1 MIDNKCDCIPLNPEL
16 IEETRNNMPDFDDV
30 MELGDFFKVMG
41 DSTRLQILMALFSS
55 EFCVSDLSNLL
66 NMSQSAISHQLKV
79 LRTSKLVK
87 QRRDGRVIYYSL
99 DDDHIKTILDMAYAH
114 IIERQ
119 FILTLIT
126 LIFILM
132 LFFLQEA

>member
-16 IEETRNNMPDFDDV
+16 IEDVKKIMPDFDDV

-114 IIERQ
+114 IIER
-119 FILTLIT
+119 
-126 LIFILM
+126 
-132 LFFLQEA
+132 

>member
-16 IEETRNNMPDFDDV
+16 IEYVKKNMPDFDDV

-99 DDDHIKTILDMAYAH
+99 DDEHIKTILDMAYAH
-114 IIERQ
+114 IIER
-119 FILTLIT
+119 
-126 LIFILM
+126 
-132 LFFLQEA
+132 

>member
-16 IEETRNNMPDFDDV
+16 IEDVKKNMPDFDDV

-55 EFCVSDLSNLL
+55 EFCASDLSNLL

-114 IIERQ
+114 IIER
-119 FILTLIT
+119 
-126 LIFILM
+126 
-132 LFFLQEA
+132 

>member
-114 IIERQ
+114 IIER
-119 FILTLIT
+119 
-126 LIFILM
+126 
-132 LFFLQEA
+132 